1 MLMGVL
7 PEGGSPNNCFKREV
21 SFMLFKRKSVKH
33 EVDYSCLPEHIGV
46 IMDGNGRW
54 AKKRGLPRSAGHQA
68 GADTLK
74 KIVTECN
81 RMGIKYITV
90 YAFSTEN
97 WKRPK
102 EEVDFLMNLLMNY
115 LKNAEKTLAGEN
127 VVIRAIGSRAELS
140 EEMREQ
146 ILKTENF
153 TKNNTGIV
161 MNIAL
166 NYGSREELINSV
178 RNIAKRAANGEI
190 SADEIDGKMISDGL
204 YTAGQPDPDLIIR
217 TSNELR
223 LSNFM
228 MWQASYSEFYFTERL
243 WPDFS
248 VKDLH
253 EAIAVFQSR
262 NRRYGGLT

>member
-1 MLMGVL
+1 MFFGRKKRLETIDMNNL
-7 PEGGSPNNCFKREV
+7 PV
-21 SFMLFKRKSVKH
+21 
-33 EVDYSCLPEHIGV
+33 HIGV

-81 RMGIKYITV
+81 NMGIKYITV

-102 EEVDFLMNLLMNY
+102 EEVNFLMNLLLSY
-115 LKNAEKTLAGEN
+115 LRDSEKTLAKEN
-127 VVIRAIGSRAELS
+127 VVIRAIGGREELS
-140 EEMREQ
+140 EEIRAQ
-146 ILKTENF
+146 IKKTEEF

-166 NYGSREELINSV
+166 NYGSREELV
-178 RNIAKRAANGEI
+178 RAAKKIAERTKCGEI
-190 SADEIDGKMISDGL
+190 QVDDITEDMISAEL
-204 YTAGQPDPDLIIR
+204 YTGGQLDPDLIIR

-223 LSNFM
+223 LSNFL
-228 MWQASYSEFYFTERL
+228 MWQSAYSELYFTKTL

-248 VKDLH
+248 VRDLH
-253 EAIAVFQSR
+253 NAILEYQSR
-262 NRRYGGLT
+262 NRRYGGV

>member
-1 MLMGVL
+1 MFFGRKKRLETIDMNNL
-7 PEGGSPNNCFKREV
+7 PC
-21 SFMLFKRKSVKH
+21 
-33 EVDYSCLPEHIGV
+33 HIGV

-81 RMGIKYITV
+81 NMGIKYITV

-102 EEVDFLMNLLMNY
+102 EEVNFLMNLLLSY
-115 LKNAEKTLAGEN
+115 LRDSEKTLAKEN
-127 VVIRAIGSRAELS
+127 VVIRAIGGREELS
-140 EEMREQ
+140 EEIRAQ
-146 ILKTENF
+146 IKKTEEF

-166 NYGSREELINSV
+166 NYGSREELVSAAKK
-178 RNIAKRAANGEI
+178 IATRAKGGEI
-190 SADEIDGKMISDGL
+190 EIDGITEDMISSEL

-223 LSNFM
+223 LSNFL
-228 MWQASYSEFYFTERL
+228 MWQSAYSELYFTKTL

-248 VKDLH
+248 VRDLH
-253 EAIAVFQSR
+253 NAILEYQSR
-262 NRRYGGLT
+262 NRRYGGV

>member
-1 MLMGVL
+1 MFFKKKAKNPEIDYNNL
-7 PEGGSPNNCFKREV
+7 PV
-21 SFMLFKRKSVKH
+21 
-33 EVDYSCLPEHIGV
+33 HIGV

-81 RMGIKYITV
+81 KMGIKYITV

-102 EEVDFLMNLLMNY
+102 DEVDFLMNLLMNY
-115 LKNAEKTLAGEN
+115 LKDTERTLAGEN
-127 VVIRAIGSRAELS
+127 VVIRAIGSRDELS

-153 TKNNTGIV
+153 TKDNTGIT

-166 NYGSREELINSV
+166 NYGAREELV
-178 RNIAKRAANGEI
+178 RATRDIAKRVKAGEI
-190 SADEIDGKMISDGL
+190 SEDDITAGMISDNL
-204 YTAGQPDPDLIIR
+204 YTKGQPDPDLIIR

-228 MWQASYSEFYFTERL
+228 MWQASYSEFYFTNRL

-248 VKDLH
+248 IKDLH
-253 EAIAVFQSR
+253 EAIIEFQNR
-262 NRRYGGLT
+262 NRRYGGV

>member
-1 MLMGVL
+1 MFFGKKKRRDAIDMDNL
-7 PEGGSPNNCFKREV
+7 PV
-21 SFMLFKRKSVKH
+21 
-33 EVDYSCLPEHIGV
+33 HIGV

-54 AKKRGLPRSAGHQA
+54 AKRRGLPRSAGHQA

-81 RMGIKYITV
+81 NIGIKYITV

-102 EEVDFLMNLLMNY
+102 EEVDFLMNLLLSY
-115 LKNAEKTLAGEN
+115 LRDSERTLAKEN
-127 VVIRAIGSRAELS
+127 VVIRAIGGRDALS
-140 EEMREQ
+140 EEIKEQ
-146 ILKTENF
+146 IKKTEEF

-166 NYGSREELINSV
+166 NYGAREELAEACRSL
-178 RNIAKRAANGEI
+178 AGKAANGAI
-190 SADEIDGKMISDGL
+190 SAEQITEDMISSEL
-204 YTAGQPDPDLIIR
+204 YTSGQPDPDLIIR

-223 LSNFM
+223 LSNFL
-228 MWQASYSEFYFTERL
+228 MWQAAYSELYFTKTL

-248 VKDLH
+248 VDDLH
-253 EAIAVFQSR
+253 NAIIEYQSR
-262 NRRYGGLT
+262 NRRYGGV

>member
-1 MLMGVL
+1 MFFRKKTKETEIDASRL
-7 PEGGSPNNCFKREV
+7 PT
-21 SFMLFKRKSVKH
+21 
-33 EVDYSCLPEHIGV
+33 HIGV

-54 AKKRGLPRSAGHQA
+54 AKRRGLPRSAGHQA
-68 GADTLK
+68 GADALK

-81 RMGIKYITV
+81 KMGIKYITV

-102 EEVDFLMNLLMNY
+102 DEVDFLMNLLLSY
-115 LKNAEKTLAGEN
+115 LKDAERSLAGEN
-127 VVIRAIGSRAELS
+127 VVIRAIGSREELS
-140 EEMREQ
+140 EEIREQ
-146 ILKTENF
+146 ILKTEEF

-166 NYGSREELINSV
+166 NYGSREEIVNAA
-178 RNIAKRAANGEI
+178 RAIAKKAVSGEI
-190 SADEIDGKMISDGL
+190 TPDDIDAEMISNHL
-204 YTAGQPDPDLIIR
+204 YTKNQPDPDFIIR
-217 TSNELR
+217 TSNEQR

-253 EAIAVFQSR
+253 KAIIEYQSR
-262 NRRYGGLT
+262 DRRYGGV